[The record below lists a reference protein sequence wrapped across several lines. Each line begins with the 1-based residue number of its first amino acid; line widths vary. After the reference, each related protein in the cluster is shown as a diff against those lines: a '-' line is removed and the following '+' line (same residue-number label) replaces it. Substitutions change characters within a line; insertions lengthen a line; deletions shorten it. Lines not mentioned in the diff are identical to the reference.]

1 MEQKI
6 YVTVSHLDDFEGSC
20 FLRTGE
26 TLRLVKDKDN
36 PYDDEAQLDI
46 RIPREV
52 IGANEKDD
60 VVLKDIWN
68 KKGGKM
74 RLSTD
79 GIIHINITRD
89 HIAGGGLSVFEIKYE

>member
-36 PYDDEAQLDI
+36 PYDDEAI
-46 RIPREV
+46 VARSENGCRCGYV
-52 IGANEKDD
+52 ANSVTTVARGTYSAGRVYDLFEGETECL
-60 VVLKDIWN
+60 VRFIFTEEGCL
-68 KKGGKM
+68 
-74 RLSTD
+74 
-79 GIIHINITRD
+79 
-89 HIAGGGLSVFEIKYE
+89 IAELGH